1 MSQQRE
7 RTFFTQSS
15 EFQNCRTCARYNQP
29 AKMNPSSNRRIR
41 STGGGV
47 SPLNRNNSTELCLS
61 RVQFGDC
68 MQFTAEEK
76 GRSPLNRHSSLV
88 EANPGPGHVPQIWLP
103 VSSDKGMDARLET
116 PSDFEKPVN
125 DLRQKLDAIRQVNLQ
140 HATPKS
146 STYVS
151 LQTLLDIPSNKRKR
165 EESEEDEDIDP
176 PRKRIR
182 LTDFPRCWNT
192 TKKRRRE
199 ESVDDEE
206 IKPSRKRPRLSPQS
220 SHSWMWVRLPNGRK
234 VLTLVSTDYLL
245 YNCVSQV
252 DFWSESDAETILFGL
267 LPNGP
272 WGGSIT
278 SSQNSVPITK
288 ENILPPKSVVSKSNP
303 HIVDQNNNTS
313 LHDLK

>member
-1 MSQQRE
+1 
-7 RTFFTQSS
+7 
-15 EFQNCRTCARYNQP
+15 
-29 AKMNPSSNRRIR
+29 
-41 STGGGV
+41 
-47 SPLNRNNSTELCLS
+47 
-61 RVQFGDC
+61 
-68 MQFTAEEK
+68 
-76 GRSPLNRHSSLV
+76 
-88 EANPGPGHVPQIWLP
+88 
-103 VSSDKGMDARLET
+103 MDARLET
-116 PSDFEKPVN
+116 PSDFEKPVY
-125 DLRQKLDAIRQVNLQ
+125 DLRQKLDAIRQAKLQ

-165 EESEEDEDIDP
+165 EESDEDEDIDP

-206 IKPSRKRPRLSPQS
+206 IKPSRKRPRLSPQF

-252 DFWSESDAETILFGL
+252 DFWSNSDAETILFGFP
-267 LPNGP
+267 PNDP
-272 WGGSIT
+272 WGGFPT
-278 SSQNSVPITK
+278 SSHNSVPITK
-288 ENILPPKSVVSKSNP
+288 EVMLPPKSVVSASKP
-303 HIVDQNNNTS
+303 HIVDQNNDTS
-313 LHDLK
+313 LHDLKWCKNNMIDHNAPLPGNSPSTSFQPYRKRMPLY